1 LFADQILWLQIADT
15 SIIGDVA
22 ARKDKFEA
30 SFFIIQF
37 LLTLAFLTSAGISL
51 WFWKRDIG
59 DEPLP
64 TQCWFSGAL
73 AATLFIRSFSE
84 VIISIRSHL
93 QHHTPPNSTPVARDT
108 VYGLCTFAFFLVIDF
123 LSRDAST
130 GDARGSLR
138 AQMAQDARRHIL
150 RIVEET
156 VGDGKSPPHLRN
168 VIQNMRQNPDSAF
181 SQETLHSLG
190 DLPDGERG
198 RLRRLHAEYVGRLSQ
213 RYGDLTPP
221 SLAREF

>member
-1 LFADQILWLQIADT
+1 
-15 SIIGDVA
+15 
-22 ARKDKFEA
+22 
-30 SFFIIQF
+30 
-37 LLTLAFLTSAGISL
+37 
-51 WFWKRDIG
+51 
-59 DEPLP
+59 
-64 TQCWFSGAL
+64 
-73 AATLFIRSFSE
+73 
-84 VIISIRSHL
+84 
-93 QHHTPPNSTPVARDT
+93 VARDT
-108 VYGLCTFAFFLVIDF
+108 VYGLCTFTFFLVIDF

-168 VIQNMRQNPDSAF
+168 VIQNMRQDPDSAF
-181 SQETLHSLG
+181 SQETLHRLG
-190 DLPDGERG
+190 NLPDGEKG

-221 SLAREF
+221 SLVREF